1 MNVESPNP
9 NGKDVT
15 MIAEKAVEFSL
26 KSGTNT
32 DKGQDIHGTCDRAVY
47 NYAITPSG
55 TNDTMTL
62 TGNPILET
70 TNGVIKN
77 NILILDCATDKLMAP
92 GPYRIYGTANASLMP
107 TNSPHFQSGKKKK
120 K

>member
-1 MNVESPNP
+1 MDVESPNP
-9 NGKDVT
+9 NTRDVT

-32 DKGQDIHGTCDRAVY
+32 DKGRDIHGTCNRAVY
-47 NYAITPSG
+47 TYAVTTSG

-77 NILILDCATDKLMAP
+77 DILILDCASEKLVAP
-92 GPYRIYGTANASLMP
+92 GPYRIYGTAKASPM
-107 TNSPHFQSGKKKK
+107 TNSFHFQSGKKKK
-120 K
+120 

>member
-1 MNVESPNP
+1 MNVEFPNS

-26 KSGTNT
+26 GSGTNS
-32 DKGQDIHGTCDRAVY
+32 GSAQDIHGTCSRAVY
-47 NYAITPSG
+47 NYAVTPSG

-70 TNGVIKN
+70 TNGIIKN
-77 NILILDCATDKLMAP
+77 NILILNCANSKLMAP
-92 GPYRIYGTANASLMP
+92 GPYRIYGTANASP
-107 TNSPHFQSGKKKK
+107 VRTNSFRLSSGKKKK
-120 K
+120 